1 MRDMDIR
8 PFRIAVEQSVLDDLR
23 ARLDRRRHPRLPR
36 DDGWTLG
43 TSADYLD
50 DLVAYWRTG
59 YDWRAHEAELNQRP
73 QFIATLDGCKLHF
86 IHTRAKSSRRLPLLL
101 LHGWPD
107 TFLRYQRVIPLLS
120 EFDLVVPS
128 LPGFGFSSPLPRTE
142 SEQPLRRSA
151 RLLRRLMTDVLGHT
165 RFGVVGGDTGAVL
178 AQCMAIE
185 HPENVAAIHITDLG
199 WYATNIDASKASR
212 EEQKYLAAARKHFM
226 HDGAYVAVQTTRPQ
240 SLAVGLEDSPA
251 GLASWIV
258 DRFHSWAGTIDDA
271 LTGFTRDE
279 LLTDIMLYWVTGT
292 VRSSLFTYYTEAR
305 SPSLGASDRVR
316 VAVALALFPNDVNGV
331 PPRSLADRTLNV
343 QRWTEMPRGG
353 HFAAL
358 EEPELFASDVA
369 AFFGGVNAAE

>member
-1 MRDMDIR
+1 MCDMETR
-8 PFRIAVEQSVLDDLR
+8 PFRIAVEQRVLDDLR

-36 DDGWTLG
+36 DDGWQLG
-43 TSADYLD
+43 TSSDYLD

-59 YDWRAHEAELNQRP
+59 YDWRAHEAELNRLP
-73 QFIATLDGCKLHF
+73 QFVAALDGTELHF
-86 IHTRAKSSRRLPLLL
+86 IHVRAEPSGRLPLLL

-107 TFLRYQRVIPLLS
+107 SFFRYHRVIPLLR
-120 EFDLVVPS
+120 EFDLVLPS
-128 LPGFGFSSPLPRTE
+128 LPGFGFSSPLCGTQ
-142 SEQPLRRSA
+142 SEQPLRQSA
-151 RLLRRLMTDVLGHT
+151 RLLRRLMTDVLGYS

-185 HPENVAAIHITDLG
+185 HPENVVAIHITDLG
-199 WYATNIDASKASR
+199 WHATNIDAAKASK
-212 EEQKYLAAARKHFM
+212 EEQKYLASARRRFM
-226 HDGAYVAVQTTRPQ
+226 HDGAYIAVQTTRPQ

-258 DRFHSWAGTIDDA
+258 DRFHSWAGAVDDR
-271 LTGFTRDE
+271 LTSFTQDD

-316 VAVALALFPNDVNGV
+316 VAVAVALFPNDVNGI

-369 AFFGGVNAAE
+369 AFFGGANGAE